1 MSVAC
6 RHECL
11 YTHQKAKKRKVWQ
24 DGFVQ
29 VDAQRRLTLL
39 DVNDKVLGSLLLS
52 HTQADALEGAE
63 LETDRFL
70 VMVE

>member
-11 YTHQKAKKRKVWQ
+11 YTHQKTKKRKVWQ

-39 DVNDKVLGSLLLS
+39 DVNDK
-52 HTQADALEGAE
+52 
-63 LETDRFL
+63 
-70 VMVE
+70 